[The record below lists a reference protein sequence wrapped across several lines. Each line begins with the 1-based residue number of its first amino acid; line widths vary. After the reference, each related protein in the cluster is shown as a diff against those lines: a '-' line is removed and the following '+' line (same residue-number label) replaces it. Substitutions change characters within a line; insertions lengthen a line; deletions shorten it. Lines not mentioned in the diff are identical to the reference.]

1 MTRSSFTIFASS
13 VSNCSGPGSSF
24 SSCKTFRVPLH
35 LLSLG
40 HVTVTAVRAT
50 SAPTD
55 PNTANDTANDTAT
68 KTCHVIS
75 IILATC

>member
-1 MTRSSFTIFASS
+1 M
-13 VSNCSGPGSSF
+13 
-24 SSCKTFRVPLH
+24 
-35 LLSLG
+35 
-40 HVTVTAVRAT
+40 TVTAVRAT